1 MADCTSERIMIDKP
15 SPSSI
20 DSDFRALTFFENA
33 LVVKMLAALVLDRD
47 VFLAQL
53 KSARVRAIDDDGSI
67 MFRVSADAA
76 EHTVDGP
83 IINAV
88 QLDRDSQ
95 IGYGPFINYVLFVK
109 DGFLSDLQV
118 YKDDGSSSI
127 DKPSLGKIVDIYRAR

>member
-1 MADCTSERIMIDKP
+1 MIGKL
-15 SPSSI
+15 SPSHV
-20 DSDFRALTFFENA
+20 DSDFRALTPLERA
-33 LVVKMLAALVLDRD
+33 LVAKMLTALVLDRD
-47 VFLAQL
+47 AFLDQLTSAQ
-53 KSARVRAIDDDGSI
+53 ARTTDAYGSI
-67 MFRVSADAA
+67 AFRVSTDAA

-109 DGFLSDLQV
+109 DGLLSDLQI
-118 YKDDGSSSI
+118 YKDDGSFFI